1 MKQPESLESFYPL
14 LAKDIE
20 VQEKLTSQFAGRA
33 PSILQQME
41 AGSGLGGAAD
51 TVSDLLEELV
61 KDECGEVATFY
72 GRGSDGFFPITICTL
87 GPVSFIRASEF
98 DDIGYFGSTNDARSH
113 AEDEYEPYGP
123 FVDDPDAEDEEWE
136 EESEND

>member
-41 AGSGLGGAAD
+41 AGSGLGGDAD

-61 KDECGEVATFY
+61 KDECGEVSSWPRMTTRENALMLP
-72 GRGSDGFFPITICTL
+72 GK
-87 GPVSFIRASEF
+87 SFLCLLP
-98 DDIGYFGSTNDARSH
+98 ST
-113 AEDEYEPYGP
+113 
-123 FVDDPDAEDEEWE
+123 
-136 EESEND
+136 